1 MESENLGRGLS
12 ALIPDKIKQD
22 FAQKSET
29 GETEI
34 SVVNTDGIDSPAS
47 LENKN
52 GVILIEL
59 RKIIPNINQPR
70 QNFKEEPLDSLM
82 ESIKEYGLLQPIVVA
97 KKEAGIYEIIA
108 GERRF
113 KASKLAGLKEIPA
126 IIREVDELSK
136 LELALTENIQRE
148 NLNPI
153 EEGKAYQRLIKDFQL
168 TQEDI
173 SQKIKRSRS
182 SIANLLRFLRLP
194 EEIQQGLIDN
204 KIGEGHAKI
213 LSALDDPEAQLAL
226 YKKTVRDNLTVR
238 DVENI
243 TSKVNVKSH
252 QRKLSTGSN
261 PMMAQREKIL
271 SDALG
276 LKVQIR
282 TSKKGGKVILEY
294 YNENDLD
301 RLIQLVSKD

>member
-1 MESENLGRGLS
+1 MESENLGKGLS
-12 ALIPDKIKQD
+12 ALIPDEIKRD
-22 FAQKSET
+22 F
-29 GETEI
+29 TEEKTENLDEKTI
-34 SVVNTDGIDSPAS
+34 EIAPLNSPNE
-47 LENKN
+47 EN
-52 GVILIEL
+52 GTILIEL
-59 RKIIPNINQPR
+59 EKIIPNSNQPR
-70 QNFKEEPLDSLM
+70 QNFREEPLDSLM
-82 ESIKEYGLLQPIVVA
+82 ESIKEYGLLQPIIVTERGDGV
-97 KKEAGIYEIIA
+97 YEIIA

-126 IIREVDELSK
+126 MVKKVDELSK
-136 LELALTENIQRE
+136 LELALTENVQRE

-153 EEGKAYQRLIKDFQL
+153 EEGKAYQKLIKDFKL

-173 SQKIKRSRS
+173 SQKIKRGRS
-182 SIANLLRFLRLP
+182 TIANLLRFLRLP

-226 YKKTVRDNLTVR
+226 YKKTVKDNLTVR

-243 TSKVNVKSH
+243 ASKVNVRSH
-252 QRKLSTGSN
+252 QRKISTKPN

-271 SDALG
+271 SDVLG
-276 LKVQIR
+276 LKVQIKAG
-282 TSKKGGKVILEY
+282 KKGGRVILEY

-301 RLIQLVSKD
+301 RLIQLINED